1 MTCGPMLGEA
11 QPKASRAETNM
22 LPVRSTGGEAQ
33 PKASRAE
40 TNNSPERS
48 EG

>member
-1 MTCGPMLGEA
+1 MIGEV

-22 LPVRSTGGEAQ
+22 LPVRSEAGEVQ

-40 TNNSPERS
+40 TTNLPERS